1 MEDDNVMVIDGH
13 TALIK
18 YDPEIEL
25 YRGEFIGLTGGADFY
40 AENIEGLRSEAQK
53 SLQIYLEALKKRGIS
68 PKYEQNRT
76 LERTS

>member
-1 MEDDNVMVIDGH
+1 MEDYNVMVIGGH

-25 YRGEFIGLTGGADFY
+25 YRGEFIDLKGGADFY
-40 AENIEGLRSEAQK
+40 ASNIEELRSEAQK

-68 PKYEQNRT
+68 PKY
-76 LERTS
+76 